1 GAHSLRTIDLV
12 HAAYLKLATLNQ
24 PDLQDKIRFLSLASL
39 AMRSL
44 LVDYARRRGYA
55 KHGGNPIRVSLA
67 DGPAVSEP
75 NIEVL
80 AVDEALT
87 RLSKLDPRK
96 SQIVQLR
103 YFGGLSIEEAAE
115 VLGTSTGT
123 IKREWNKAGA
133 WLRRELRQGQP
144 AGRTRGFKKTMNS
157 CNWVWRARP
166 GNAQA
171 SIQTPVEAMRNRAS
185 RLNRCWLPTGQDREW
200 APRRWFRQGGGGSAQ
215 GARHRR

>member
-1 GAHSLRTIDLV
+1 MDDSSSSVSRLLEEARDGDPGALNRLTTALYRELQRHLRRQGGAHSLRTTDLV
-12 HAAYLKLATLNQ
+12 HAAYLKLANLNQ

-44 LVDYARRRGYA
+44 LVDYARRRGFA

-144 AGRTRGFKKTMNS
+144 A
-157 CNWVWRARP
+157 
-166 GNAQA
+166 
-171 SIQTPVEAMRNRAS
+171 
-185 RLNRCWLPTGQDREW
+185 
-200 APRRWFRQGGGGSAQ
+200 
-215 GARHRR
+215 